1 MPQTDEP
8 VSPFRDV
15 WTALGHLRE
24 RPEVLDS
31 PEAHE
36 LARLLA
42 DAILKAET
50 EWQVARRGPGEN

>member
-1 MPQTDEP
+1 MT
-8 VSPFRDV
+8 SPFRDV
-15 WTALGHLRE
+15 WTALGRLRE

-36 LARLLA
+36 LARQLA

-50 EWQVARRGPGEN
+50 EWQQSRQSPSTN